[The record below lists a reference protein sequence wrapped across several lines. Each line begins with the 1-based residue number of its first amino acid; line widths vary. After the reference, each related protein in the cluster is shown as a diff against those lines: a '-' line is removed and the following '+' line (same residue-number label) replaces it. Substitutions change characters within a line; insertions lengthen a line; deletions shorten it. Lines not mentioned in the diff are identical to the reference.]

1 MRRQHSAIV
10 DCLNPICHQIGF
22 LLNGIKKLHNLFY
35 RSVRQTIIRVQKEN
49 ILPRRMP
56 QSDIPRRGDS
66 LILLTKV
73 TDFRMLFRK
82 THT

>member
-10 DCLNPICHQIGF
+10 DCLNPVCHQIGF

-35 RSVRQTIIRVQKEN
+35 RSVRQAIIRVQKKN

-56 QSDIPRRGDS
+56 QADIPGRGNS
-66 LILLTKV
+66 LILLMKITN
-73 TDFRMLFRK
+73 FRMLLHK